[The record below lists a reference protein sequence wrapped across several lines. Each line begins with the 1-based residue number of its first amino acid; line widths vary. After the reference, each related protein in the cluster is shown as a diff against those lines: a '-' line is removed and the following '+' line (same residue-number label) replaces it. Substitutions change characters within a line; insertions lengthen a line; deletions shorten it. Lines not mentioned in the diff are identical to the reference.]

1 MIRWAV
7 HLATIVA
14 LAAGPAGAQVGP
26 ADQAVIAL
34 KSLEEASRQLEDA
47 RKARDR
53 VKALTATVRAF
64 EQGLGAMREGLR
76 QAAIQERALS
86 DRLQAQ
92 ESEVAALLGAL
103 QSIGRLDSPQI
114 LLHPSGALGTAR
126 AGMLLAEIS
135 PALNTR
141 ADWLRRDLD
150 DIQTLRRLQQDA
162 ASRMAQGLSEIQNAR
177 AELNQALADREDL
190 PKRFVSDPDRAAIL
204 IASAET
210 LDGFASGLSQI
221 VAKETAPPLEL
232 DTQIGNLP
240 LPVQGLVLRKANEA
254 DAAGVVRPGVLLA
267 TRPAALV
274 TSPVA
279 ATIRYVGP
287 LLDLGQVVILEP
299 QVNSLIILTGL
310 AQTYGTAGQVISQSE
325 PLGIMGGGNS
335 ATDDQLLSPIGEG
348 TGTERSETLYIE
360 VRDNNR
366 PVDPAKWFAFGPEG

>member
-7 HLATIVA
+7 HLAIIVA
-14 LAAGPAGAQVGP
+14 LATGPVGAQVGP

-34 KSLEEASRQLEDA
+34 KSLEEASQQLEDA

-190 PKRFVSDPDRAAIL
+190 PKRFVTDPDRAAIL